1 MINIQRMEDEADL
14 PTDSAVNSVDQVT
27 NLIREDILAGRVTP
41 GERLKTS
48 ELAKRLGFSTMPLR
62 EALRKLEGEG
72 LVSIEP
78 NRGATV
84 RQLDRSYVTDLF
96 ELNTELRIFAVRS
109 GMRKLTLERI
119 RTLET
124 LAADYRAQLE
134 KGNDVEAIESNRRFN
149 AKLMEFGGNK
159 EALRVFL
166 RGWDTIFAFRRNYGY
181 GAGRR
186 SVMAEEMTLLID
198 AMRRQDMP
206 AAEAILRMQNAAVMD
221 DLISRIET

>member
-1 MINIQRMEDEADL
+1 LINILRMEEEATL
-14 PTDSAVNSVDQVT
+14 PADSAVNSVDQVT

-119 RTLET
+119 RTLES

-134 KGNDVEAIESNRRFN
+134 TGNDTEAIESNRRFN

-181 GAGRR
+181 GSGRR

-198 AMRRQDMP
+198 AMRRQDMS